1 MQFYV
6 RSHHSNIY
14 DVLMGTLVI
23 FSINVRR
30 LADFYEAVV
39 GVKRSPSPGD
49 NGKDIRLRS
58 DNEEILIHSIPA
70 KIAKTISLQSPP
82 EAREDTPIKPVFDVG
97 SLVEALAE
105 VSLKGGV
112 VTERTFELD
121 GLTRHDVLDTD
132 GNVIQLR
139 SPSGR

>member
-1 MQFYV
+1 V
-6 RSHHSNIY
+6 
-14 DVLMGTLVI
+14 GTLVI
-23 FSINVRR
+23 YSINVRR

-82 EAREDTPIKPVFDVG
+82 EAREDTPIKPVFDVD
-97 SLVEALAE
+97 SLATALE
-105 VSLKGGV
+105 KVSLKGGV
-112 VTERTFELD
+112 VTGRTFALN
-121 GLTRHDVLDTD
+121 GLTRHDVLDSD
-132 GNVIQLR
+132 GNIIQLR
-139 SPSGR
+139 GPSSR

>member
-1 MQFYV
+1 
-6 RSHHSNIY
+6 
-14 DVLMGTLVI
+14 MGTLVI
-23 FSINVRR
+23 FSINVPR
-30 LADFYEAVV
+30 LADFYEAVI

-82 EAREDTPIKPVFDVG
+82 EAREDTPIKPVFDVD
-97 SLVEALAE
+97 SLADALAE

-112 VTERTFELD
+112 VMERTFELD

>member
-1 MQFYV
+1 
-6 RSHHSNIY
+6 
-14 DVLMGTLVI
+14 MGTLVI
-23 FSINVRR
+23 FSINVPR

-39 GVKRSPSPGD
+39 GVKRSPYPGD

-70 KIAKTISLQSPP
+70 KIAKTISVQSPP
-82 EAREDTPIKPVFDVG
+82 EAREDTPIKPVFDVD
-97 SLVEALAE
+97 SLTEALAE

-139 SPSGR
+139 SLSGR